1 MRQFLLPAWIHA
13 GSRLTLRKSLQVGQS
28 IEVRAVPIEKW
39 KRKGHQFI
47 KLYISMWTDNEV
59 ALEVE
64 HTAIFS
70 IAA

>member
-1 MRQFLLPAWIHA
+1 
-13 GSRLTLRKSLQVGQS
+13 
-28 IEVRAVPIEKW
+28 VPIEKW